1 MKMNPTLNKNQ
12 ILSDIETIYQSAI
25 NDGKWLIALR
35 AKELQGK
42 IIGIFKK
49 RELPEILQI
58 SDMTEEELREFVER
72 LEQHD
77 PELKNLELPEIKNS

>member
-1 MKMNPTLNKNQ
+1 MSHTFNKSQ
-12 ILSDIETIYQSAI
+12 ILSDIETIYQCAI
-25 NDGKWLIALR
+25 NDRKWLVALR

-58 SDMTEEELREFVER
+58 SEMTEEELREFVER
-72 LEQHD
+72 LEEHD